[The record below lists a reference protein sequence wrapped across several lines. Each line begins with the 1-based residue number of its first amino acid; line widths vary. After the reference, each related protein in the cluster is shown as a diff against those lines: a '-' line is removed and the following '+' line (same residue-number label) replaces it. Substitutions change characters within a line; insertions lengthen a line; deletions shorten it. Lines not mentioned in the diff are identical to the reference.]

1 MYHAPVLTCGC
12 NHALASLQ
20 AKSPPATAERGRVS
34 LVADGWKI
42 DKKDLFEPTIL
53 FELTMLTQKYLSY
66 QGLPTVSR
74 RRDSIPPCSRRRR
87 KLPSLHRGLPKSRP
101 TSLVFQSFKP
111 PQKAP
116 VSANAPALPPLH
128 APCCCCPGYN
138 LAALPGLHWA
148 LLPNLR
154 WADCLQQPDHHV
166 YSCLQVTAADE

>member
-1 MYHAPVLTCGC
+1 MQPRSCLSAGKESH
-12 NHALASLQ
+12 S
-20 AKSPPATAERGRVS
+20 ATAERGRVS

-42 DKKDLFEPTIL
+42 DNKDLFEPTIL
-53 FELTMLTQKYLSY
+53 FELTMLTRKCLSY
-66 QGLPTVSR
+66 QQGLPQVSR
-74 RRDSIPPCSRRRR
+74 RRDSPPLGSRRRR

-101 TSLVFQSFKP
+101 TSLVFQSYKP

-128 APCCCCPGYN
+128 APCCCCPGCN

-148 LLPNLR
+148 MLPDLQ
-154 WADCLQQPDHHV
+154 WADCLQQPDHRV